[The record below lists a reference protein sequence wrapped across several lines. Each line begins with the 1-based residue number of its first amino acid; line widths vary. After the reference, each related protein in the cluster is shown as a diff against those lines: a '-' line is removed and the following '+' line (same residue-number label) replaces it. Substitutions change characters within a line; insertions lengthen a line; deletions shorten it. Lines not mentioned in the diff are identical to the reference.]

1 MIEQLFNVSMLI
13 KCRETEGD
21 DEVRI
26 MNVHV
31 TPLTLNTDIIITL
44 HMITALTNITES

>member
-13 KCRETEGD
+13 ETEGE

-44 HMITALTNITES
+44 HMITALTIITER